1 METKHYSTIEL
12 AEINNL
18 HTTSVSKIARQCEV
32 EGIKLRGSRNLR
44 FYSEKQVEKMRLR
57 KGNDPIPFAVEDPL
71 RITTM
76 FKTIEIHYL
85 IFESKMNS
93 L

>member
-32 EGIKLRGSRNLR
+32 EGIKLRGNRNLR
-44 FYSEKQVEKMRLR
+44 FYSEKQVEKMRLK
-57 KGNDPIPFAVEDPL
+57 KGNESVTVILETPKKIPI
-71 RITTM
+71 IYQ
-76 FKTIEIHYL
+76 TIEIHYL